1 MPYAILDKSVRSNLE
16 QERDRLKKDRASII
30 EAAVASAT
38 SEIDK
43 TLEYLNG
50 LLGGTIEPNGTA
62 VVAAAPAAPAAK
74 KGRGKA
80 KAAAAPA
87 AAPAPA
93 PAKKA
98 PAAKAAKAPAAK
110 AVKAPAAKA
119 AKAPA
124 AKAPKEEKP
133 KRNVKPSVPFDA
145 TMKRDFKGLT
155 PAEAVLKVMTDS
167 PKDTFTTDEMIQ
179 ILYGSLES
187 EKMPEARK
195 RVALMMAHGMRKGA
209 YEKVGDN
216 PSRFK
221 IVA

>member
-62 VVAAAPAAPAAK
+62 VVAAAPAAAPAAK

-80 KAAAAPA
+80 KAAPAP
-87 AAPAPA
+87 APAPA

-98 PAAKAAKAPAAK
+98 PAAKAA
-110 AVKAPAAKA
+110 KAPAAKA

>member
-1 MPYAILDKSVRSNLE
+1 MPYAILDQSVRSNLE
-16 QERDRLKKDRASII
+16 QERDRLTSDRDAII
-30 EAAVASAT
+30 KAAVANAT

-50 LLGGTIEPNGTA
+50 LLGGTIAPESNGA
-62 VVAAAPAAPAAK
+62 PEAAPAAPARKA
-74 KGRGKA
+74 RGKA
-80 KAAAAPA
+80 KAPA
-87 AAPAPA
+87 AEAPAPEA
-93 PAKKA
+93 PAKKGKA
-98 PAAKAAKAPAAK
+98 PAKAAAKAKAPAK
-110 AVKAPAAKA
+110 AEKAEKVE
-119 AKAPA
+119 KT
-124 AKAPKEEKP
+124 EKP

-155 PAEAVLKVMTDS
+155 PAEAVLKVMSDS

-195 RVALMMAHGMRKGA
+195 RVALMMAHGMRKGT

-221 IVA
+221 IVAA

>member
-1 MPYAILDKSVRSNLE
+1 MPYAILDQSVRSNLE
-16 QERDRLKKDRASII
+16 QERDRLTSDRDAII
-30 EAAVASAT
+30 KAAVANAT

-50 LLGGTIEPNGTA
+50 LLGGTIAPESNGA
-62 VVAAAPAAPAAK
+62 PEAAPAAPAAPARK
-74 KGRGKA
+74 ARGKA
-80 KAAAAPA
+80 KAPA
-87 AAPAPA
+87 AEAPAPEA
-93 PAKKA
+93 PAKKGKA
-98 PAAKAAKAPAAK
+98 PAKAAAKAKAPAK
-110 AVKAPAAKA
+110 AEKVEKAEKA
-119 AKAPA
+119 EKT
-124 AKAPKEEKP
+124 EKP

-155 PAEAVLKVMTDS
+155 PAEAVLKVMSDS

-195 RVALMMAHGMRKGA
+195 RVALMMAHGMRKGT

-221 IVA
+221 IVAA

>member
-1 MPYAILDKSVRSNLE
+1 MPYAILDQSVRSNLE
-16 QERDRLKKDRASII
+16 QERDRLTSDRDAII
-30 EAAVASAT
+30 KAAVASAT

-50 LLGGTIEPNGTA
+50 LLGGTIAPESNGA
-62 VVAAAPAAPAAK
+62 PEAAPARKA
-74 KGRGKA
+74 RGKA
-80 KAAAAPA
+80 KAPVAE
-87 AAPAPA
+87 APAPEA
-93 PAKKA
+93 PAKKGKA
-98 PAAKAAKAPAAK
+98 AAKAKAPAK
-110 AVKAPAAKA
+110 AEKAEKA
-119 AKAPA
+119 
-124 AKAPKEEKP
+124 EKP

-155 PAEAVLKVMTDS
+155 PAEAVLKVMSDS

-195 RVALMMAHGMRKGA
+195 RVALMMAHGMRKGT

-221 IVA
+221 IVAA

>member
-16 QERDRLKKDRASII
+16 QERDRLTKDRDSII
-30 EAAVASAT
+30 KAAVADAT
-38 SEIDK
+38 TEIDK

-50 LLGGTIEPNGTA
+50 LLGGTIAPESNGA
-62 VVAAAPAAPAAK
+62 PDAAPATSAR

-80 KAAAAPA
+80 KAPA
-87 AAPAPA
+87 AEASVPVASEA
-93 PAKKA
+93 PAKKGKA
-98 PAAKAAKAPAAK
+98 PAKAAAKAKAPAKEPAK
-110 AVKAPAAKA
+110 AEQ
-119 AKAPA
+119 
-124 AKAPKEEKP
+124 KEEKP
-133 KRNVKPSVPFDA
+133 KRNAKPSVPFDA

-155 PAEAVLKVMTDS
+155 PAEAVLKVMSDS

-195 RVALMMAHGMRKGA
+195 RVALMMAHGMRKGT
-209 YEKVGDN
+209 YEKVGDS

-221 IVA
+221 IVAA

>member
-1 MPYAILDKSVRSNLE
+1 MPYAILDNSVRSNLE

-30 EAAVASAT
+30 EAAVATAT
-38 SEIDK
+38 SEIDQ

-50 LLGGTIEPNGTA
+50 LLGGTIEPNGSA
-62 VVAAAPAAPAAK
+62 VAAAPDK
-74 KGRGKA
+74 KPRGKA
-80 KAAAAPA
+80 KAA
-87 AAPAPA
+87 PAPEPEPVVA
-93 PAKKA
+93 EP
-98 PAAKAAKAPAAK
+98 AKAPAAK
-110 AVKAPAAKA
+110 SKKGKAAVKAPAAKGTKA
-119 AKAPA
+119 A
-124 AKAPKEEKP
+124 KEEKP

-195 RVALMMAHGMRKGA
+195 RVALMMAHGMRKGT
-209 YEKVGDN
+209 YEKVGEN

-221 IVA
+221 IAA